1 MGKGAACL
9 TGAAN
14 VAQWSERLV
23 LNQSKK
29 PTLTMRKTSMKPLS
43 ANAAA
48 KMAGKAKGT
57 ILTALKDGTLSGKQ
71 NAKGQWEIDPSE
83 LARAFDFR
91 ITDQSEDQ
99 SKKPTL
105 TSQKVL
111 ETSSLE
117 REVEA
122 LRKEI
127 DTACLERERERSQLT
142 NQIEDLRTRLDKESE
157 ERRALTAMITDQSRA
172 GQGVKR
178 GGFLGLFGTR

>member
-1 MGKGAACL
+1 
-9 TGAAN
+9 
-14 VAQWSERLV
+14 
-23 LNQSKK
+23 
-29 PTLTMRKTSMKPLS
+29 MKPLS

-71 NAKGQWEIDPSE
+71 NNKGQWEIDPSE

-91 ITDQSEDQ
+91 VTDQSEDQ
-99 SKKPTL
+99 PKKPTL
-105 TSQKVL
+105 TSQKMP
-111 ETSSLE
+111 ETSSLGH
-117 REVEA
+117 EVEV
-122 LRKEI
+122 LRKQIEAVNI
-127 DTACLERERERSQLT
+127 ERERERAQLT
-142 NQIEDLRTRLDKESE
+142 DQIEDLRTRLDKESE

>member
-1 MGKGAACL
+1 
-9 TGAAN
+9 
-14 VAQWSERLV
+14 
-23 LNQSKK
+23 
-29 PTLTMRKTSMKPLS
+29 MKPLS

-99 SKKPTL
+99 SKKLTL

-157 ERRALTAMITDQSRA
+157 ERRELTAMITDQSRA